1 MSARVYERCGRGFVN
16 GVELPKRAMNGST
29 MFRQQRR
36 VLPKPGVRGS
46 SPLRN
51 ANFFNALLLEL
62 AVFAVCLIEQTGR

>member
-1 MSARVYERCGRGFVN
+1 
-16 GVELPKRAMNGST
+16 MNASII
-29 MFRQQRR
+29 FQQRLC